1 MINGSS
7 DSLTS
12 QIHPGTQITIPVLI
26 TDTGFY
32 MTLGYLMLNIDHTL
46 VIARHTNPDQKI
58 MMIQLLSVS
67 CNEQRKQEAAVLG

>member
-1 MINGSS
+1 MITGSS

-32 MTLGYLMLNIDHTL
+32 MTLGYLLLNIDHTL
-46 VIARHTNPDQKI
+46 VIARHTNPDQKT
-58 MMIQLLSVS
+58 MMRQLLSVA
-67 CNEQRKQEAAVLG
+67 CNEQRKQEAAVSG